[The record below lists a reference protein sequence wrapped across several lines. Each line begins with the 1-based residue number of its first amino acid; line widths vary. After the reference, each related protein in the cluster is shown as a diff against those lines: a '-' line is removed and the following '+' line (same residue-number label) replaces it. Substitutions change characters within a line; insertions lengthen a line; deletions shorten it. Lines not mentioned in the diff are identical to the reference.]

1 MRDRIWC
8 YGRWDGATPELAVER
23 ALSFTEQ
30 GLTALKGDPFDHR
43 GLFIPIEAER
53 LAIRKLEA
61 VRGAVGDDVELLVE
75 VHGRLAPSDAIRIG
89 NAMEPY
95 RPFVYEEPVPPQNID
110 ALQRVAEA
118 VSIPIATGERL
129 YTKWDYADLL
139 SRQIVAMIQPD
150 IVQGGG
156 ILELKKIAAMAE
168 AHYVGFQPHN
178 PYGPL
183 CTIASLHL
191 DACVP
196 NFMIQEGGIHPWFQD
211 VCFDGFPRQKDGL
224 PAAAPG
230 SGPRDRDRRGVDR
243 VPPLAQRRLG
253 LARRRRQHRLQA
265 GHQLVLNDSKD
276 SHAVHTP
283 RVRRQSPGPGRPAAP
298 DGGWLAERA
307 KDPNSRFL
315 VMPELDVP
323 LSEDDGASL
332 SWLDADDVR
341 WFGIEG
347 EPVLLGLLDGAAH
360 FALHV
365 PATSGAAARLRNY
378 PSIRFVDARSA
389 APVVSGSESG
399 IIAQARAQLDWHTVT
414 ATVRSAARG
423 RRWDAEGSS
432 ASA

>member
-1 MRDRIWC
+1 MKITSVTPVPVSAGTAFGGRNYMFVKIETDEGITGWGEATSGPMAVATMVEEFGELLIGKEPGRIEQHWQTLYHHFHVRGGVVQMSAISGIEIALWDIKGKALGVPVYELLGGPMRERIWC
-8 YGRWDGATPELAVER
+8 YGRWDGATPEAAVER
-23 ALSFTEQ
+23 ALSFAEQ
-30 GLTALKGDPFDHR
+30 GITALKGDPFDHR

-53 LAIRKLEA
+53 GAIKKLEA
-61 VRGAVGDDVELLVE
+61 VREAVGDDVELLVE
-75 VHGRLAPSDAIRIG
+75 VHGRLAPAAAIRIG

-211 VCFDGFPRQKDGL
+211 VCFGKFPKQKDGFL
-224 PAAAPG
+224 PLPEGPG
-230 SGPRDRDRRGVDR
+230 LGVDVDEDWVKANPWR
-243 VPPLAQRRLG
+243 EDAAVWR
-253 LARRRRQHRLQA
+253 A
-265 GHQLVLNDSKD
+265 G
-276 SHAVHTP
+276 
-283 RVRRQSPGPGRPAAP
+283 
-298 DGGWLAERA
+298 DGYI
-307 KDPNSRFL
+307 
-315 VMPELDVP
+315 
-323 LSEDDGASL
+323 ASL
-332 SWLDADDVR
+332 QDTNWS
-341 WFGIEG
+341 
-347 EPVLLGLLDGAAH
+347 
-360 FALHV
+360 
-365 PATSGAAARLRNY
+365 
-378 PSIRFVDARSA
+378 
-389 APVVSGSESG
+389 
-399 IIAQARAQLDWHTVT
+399 
-414 ATVRSAARG
+414 
-423 RRWDAEGSS
+423 
-432 ASA
+432 

>member
-1 MRDRIWC
+1 MKITAVTPVPVSSDTPSGVRNYMFVKVETDEGITGWGEATSGPMAVATMVEEFGEQLIGKDPGRIEQHWQTLYHHFHVRGGVVQMSAISGIEIALWDIKGKALGAPVYELLGGPMRDRIWC

-211 VCFDGFPRQKDGL
+211 VCFDGFPRQKDGFL
-224 PAAAPG
+224 PLP
-230 SGPRDRDRRGVDR
+230 
-243 VPPLAQRRLG
+243 Q
-253 LARRRRQHRLQA
+253 
-265 GHQLVLNDSKD
+265 
-276 SHAVHTP
+276 
-283 RVRRQSPGPGRPAAP
+283 GPG
-298 DGGWLAERA
+298 L
-307 KDPNSRFL
+307 
-315 VMPELDVP
+315 
-323 LSEDDGASL
+323 
-332 SWLDADDVR
+332 
-341 WFGIEG
+341 GIEIDEAWIESHPWRSDASTWRAG
-347 EPVLLGLLDGAAH
+347 DG
-360 FALHV
+360 
-365 PATSGAAARLRNY
+365 
-378 PSIRFVDARSA
+378 SI
-389 APVVSGSESG
+389 
-399 IIAQARAQLDWHTVT
+399 
-414 ATVRSAARG
+414 
-423 RRWDAEGSS
+423 
-432 ASA
+432 ASRQDTNWS

>member
-1 MRDRIWC
+1 MKITAVTPVPVSSDTPSGVRNYMFVKVETDEGITGWGEATSGPMAVATMVEEFGEQLIGKDPGRIEQHWQTLYHHFHVRGGVVQMSAISGIEIALWDIKGKALGAPVYELLGGPMRDRIWC

-30 GLTALKGDPFDHR
+30 GMTALKGDPFDHR

-61 VRGAVGDDVELLVE
+61 VREAVGDDVELLVE

-196 NFMIQEGGIHPWFQD
+196 NFMIQEGGTHPWFQD
-211 VCFDGFPRQKDGL
+211 VCFDGFPRQKDGFL
-224 PAAAPG
+224 PLP
-230 SGPRDRDRRGVDR
+230 
-243 VPPLAQRRLG
+243 Q
-253 LARRRRQHRLQA
+253 
-265 GHQLVLNDSKD
+265 
-276 SHAVHTP
+276 
-283 RVRRQSPGPGRPAAP
+283 GPG
-298 DGGWLAERA
+298 L
-307 KDPNSRFL
+307 
-315 VMPELDVP
+315 
-323 LSEDDGASL
+323 
-332 SWLDADDVR
+332 
-341 WFGIEG
+341 GIEIDEAWIESHPWRSDASTWRAG
-347 EPVLLGLLDGAAH
+347 DG
-360 FALHV
+360 
-365 PATSGAAARLRNY
+365 
-378 PSIRFVDARSA
+378 SI
-389 APVVSGSESG
+389 
-399 IIAQARAQLDWHTVT
+399 
-414 ATVRSAARG
+414 
-423 RRWDAEGSS
+423 
-432 ASA
+432 ASRQDTNWS

>member
-1 MRDRIWC
+1 MFVKVETDEGITGWGEATCGPMAVATMVEEFGEQLVGKDPGRIEQHWQTLYHHFHVRGGVVQMSAISGIEIALWDIKGKALGAPVYELLGGPMRDRIWC

-211 VCFDGFPRQKDGL
+211 VCFDGFPRQKDGFL
-224 PAAAPG
+224 PLP
-230 SGPRDRDRRGVDR
+230 
-243 VPPLAQRRLG
+243 Q
-253 LARRRRQHRLQA
+253 
-265 GHQLVLNDSKD
+265 
-276 SHAVHTP
+276 
-283 RVRRQSPGPGRPAAP
+283 GPG
-298 DGGWLAERA
+298 L
-307 KDPNSRFL
+307 
-315 VMPELDVP
+315 
-323 LSEDDGASL
+323 
-332 SWLDADDVR
+332 
-341 WFGIEG
+341 GIEIDEAWIESHPWRSDASVWRAG
-347 EPVLLGLLDGAAH
+347 DG
-360 FALHV
+360 
-365 PATSGAAARLRNY
+365 
-378 PSIRFVDARSA
+378 SI
-389 APVVSGSESG
+389 
-399 IIAQARAQLDWHTVT
+399 
-414 ATVRSAARG
+414 
-423 RRWDAEGSS
+423 
-432 ASA
+432 ASRQDTNWS

>member
-1 MRDRIWC
+1 MKITAVTPVPVSSDTPSGVRNYMFVKVETDEGITGWGEATCGPMAVATMVEEFGEQLIGKDPGRIEQHWQTLYHHFHVRGGVVQMSAISGIEIALWDIKGKALGAPVYELLGGPMRDRIWC

-211 VCFDGFPRQKDGL
+211 VCFDGFPRQKDGFL
-224 PAAAPG
+224 PLP
-230 SGPRDRDRRGVDR
+230 
-243 VPPLAQRRLG
+243 Q
-253 LARRRRQHRLQA
+253 
-265 GHQLVLNDSKD
+265 
-276 SHAVHTP
+276 
-283 RVRRQSPGPGRPAAP
+283 GPG
-298 DGGWLAERA
+298 L
-307 KDPNSRFL
+307 
-315 VMPELDVP
+315 
-323 LSEDDGASL
+323 
-332 SWLDADDVR
+332 
-341 WFGIEG
+341 GIEIDEAWIESHPWRSDASVWRAG
-347 EPVLLGLLDGAAH
+347 DG
-360 FALHV
+360 
-365 PATSGAAARLRNY
+365 
-378 PSIRFVDARSA
+378 SI
-389 APVVSGSESG
+389 
-399 IIAQARAQLDWHTVT
+399 
-414 ATVRSAARG
+414 
-423 RRWDAEGSS
+423 
-432 ASA
+432 ASRQDTNWS

>member
-1 MRDRIWC
+1 MRERIWC
-8 YGRWDGATPELAVER
+8 YGRWDGATPEAAVER

-30 GLTALKGDPFDHR
+30 GITALKGDPFDHR

-53 LAIRKLEA
+53 IAVKKLEA
-61 VRGAVGDDVELLVE
+61 VREAVGDDVELLVE

-95 RPFVYEEPVPPQNID
+95 RPFVYEEPVPPQNLD
-110 ALQRVAEA
+110 ALQRVAES

-211 VCFDGFPRQKDGL
+211 VCFDNFPRQKDGFL
-224 PAAAPG
+224 PLPQGAWAG
-230 SGPRDRDRRGVDR
+230 RG
-243 VPPLAQRRLG
+243 G
-253 LARRRRQHRLQA
+253 
-265 GHQLVLNDSKD
+265 
-276 SHAVHTP
+276 
-283 RVRRQSPGPGRPAAP
+283 
-298 DGGWLAERA
+298 
-307 KDPNSRFL
+307 
-315 VMPELDVP
+315 
-323 LSEDDGASL
+323 
-332 SWLDADDVR
+332 
-341 WFGIEG
+341 
-347 EPVLLGLLDGAAH
+347 
-360 FALHV
+360 
-365 PATSGAAARLRNY
+365 
-378 PSIRFVDARSA
+378 
-389 APVVSGSESG
+389 
-399 IIAQARAQLDWHTVT
+399 
-414 ATVRSAARG
+414 
-423 RRWDAEGSS
+423 
-432 ASA
+432 

>member
-1 MRDRIWC
+1 MKITAVTPVPVSSDTPSGLRNYMFVKVETDEGITGWGEATSGPMAVATMVEEFGEQLIGKDPGRIEQHWQTLYHHFHVRGGVVQMSAISGIEIALWDIKGKALGAPVYELLGGPMRDRIWC

-30 GLTALKGDPFDHR
+30 GITALKGDPFDHR

-211 VCFDGFPRQKDGL
+211 VCSDGFPKQKDGFL
-224 PAAAPG
+224 PLP
-230 SGPRDRDRRGVDR
+230 
-243 VPPLAQRRLG
+243 Q
-253 LARRRRQHRLQA
+253 
-265 GHQLVLNDSKD
+265 
-276 SHAVHTP
+276 
-283 RVRRQSPGPGRPAAP
+283 GPG
-298 DGGWLAERA
+298 L
-307 KDPNSRFL
+307 
-315 VMPELDVP
+315 
-323 LSEDDGASL
+323 
-332 SWLDADDVR
+332 
-341 WFGIEG
+341 GIEIDEAWIESHPWRSDASVWRAG
-347 EPVLLGLLDGAAH
+347 DG
-360 FALHV
+360 
-365 PATSGAAARLRNY
+365 
-378 PSIRFVDARSA
+378 SI
-389 APVVSGSESG
+389 
-399 IIAQARAQLDWHTVT
+399 
-414 ATVRSAARG
+414 
-423 RRWDAEGSS
+423 
-432 ASA
+432 ASRQDTNWS